1 MWMLQ
6 HGSYDFWIV
15 NLMYLADINR
25 IDISYIVMKLVY
37 DIMKSHHNALRA
49 LEYLSAHTKY
59 IHLQESEV
67 NSA

>member
-1 MWMLQ
+1 
-6 HGSYDFWIV
+6 
-15 NLMYLADINR
+15 MYLADINR